1 MRAMKYRDHIVKL
14 NCDSRTFPFLDIGT
28 EGFKKCLDI
37 IPFNVGLCRS
47 GEDSIEYLAVLLPH
61 LKMILNI
68 DIAIKLNDTKY

>member
-1 MRAMKYRDHIVKL
+1 MKYRDHIVKL

-47 GEDSIEYLAVLLPH
+47 GEDSIECLAVLLLH
-61 LKMILNI
+61 LKMILII
-68 DIAIKLNDTKY
+68 DITVKLNDTKY